1 MKKILFIS
9 LGFIFVA
16 IGVLGIFL
24 PLLPTTIFL
33 IIASYFFMKSSPE
46 LNEKLMNNKYLG
58 KYIRNYKEK
67 KGMPLKSKVSSISLL
82 WISILASAYFFTEN
96 IFIRLLLIAIAVGVT
111 IHIASLKTLGNES
124 VRDQNMST
132 E

>member
-1 MKKILFIS
+1 MKKIIFIS
-9 LGFIFVA
+9 LGFLFIAV
-16 IGVLGIFL
+16 GVLGIFL
-24 PLLPTTIFL
+24 PVLPTTIFL

-67 KGMPLKSKVSSISLL
+67 KGMPLKSKISSIILL
-82 WISILASAYFFTEN
+82 WTSILASSYFFTEN
-96 IFIRLLLIAIAVGVT
+96 TYIQLLLIAIAVGVT
-111 IHIASLKTLGNES
+111 IHIASLKTLVNKNIQEEEF
-124 VRDQNMST
+124 ST